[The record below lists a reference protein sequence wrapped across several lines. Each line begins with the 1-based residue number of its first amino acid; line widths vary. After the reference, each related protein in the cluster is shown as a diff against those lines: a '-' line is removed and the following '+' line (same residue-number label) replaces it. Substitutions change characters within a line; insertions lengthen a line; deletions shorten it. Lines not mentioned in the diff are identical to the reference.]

1 MLEYATLT
9 FRKLCVSLPGRSQC
23 LLRKD
28 RILEALRSLCTQR
41 PAQSSALRR
50 HAGFSAEEVA
60 YFAGVDRTNAS
71 RDLNLLFQEGKIERI
86 PGRPVLFVA
95 KTPATEPLSESNGN
109 GNLHNVSQGRV
120 QVGQSS
126 RTSLPAT
133 IPLQVTREPGKPLA
147 VAASVYVG
155 AVVTSF
161 ETLIGGGEGLK
172 VAVQQAK
179 AAMLY
184 PPRGLHTLLCG
195 PSGVGKTTFARLM
208 HSFALELHA
217 LPADAP
223 FISFNCADYAGN
235 PQLLMAHLF
244 GVVRGAYTGADRDR
258 EGLVEQANRGI
269 LFLDEV
275 HRLPPEGQ
283 EMLFYL
289 MDRER
294 FRRLGEVKERQSS
307 LLLLAATTED
317 PNTSLLPTFRRRI
330 PMTITLPGLHER
342 TMMERYELLRAFFTT
357 ECSSIGAHIQVAPQ
371 ALRALMLYECPGNIG
386 QLRTDVQLTCARAY
400 LEFRTNNL
408 LELNVHMGILPDHV
422 RRGLLRTAELNRAL
436 EQISHLLDATHIFTP
451 TGLSLDSLPDSAQDL
466 YDNISAELS
475 LLRGSGLAE
484 NEINR
489 LLHLNI
495 QHYFQRFA
503 NKVAQEK
510 QEAEGTASHLV
521 DERIAVVSNRIV
533 QYAEEQLARTF
544 PEKLALVL
552 AMHLTSTMEHMAHGR
567 KIVESVIQSVR
578 QTYPIE
584 YEVAR
589 IALLQLRSMLDVS
602 LPESEV
608 DVLAVLFANADA
620 LLDSEQ
626 STVGI
631 VVAAHGRGIAPG
643 LAELANTLVGVNSV
657 RWVELTLEQSPEE
670 LLGQVEQWVRVA
682 DQGSGVLLL
691 VDFASLLSIGELVMR
706 QTGVQVRTVSGVSA
720 PLVVEAV
727 RRAQSSK
734 HMTVD
739 QLAAS
744 LTLFRPVQEPGKIGN
759 LPLVQ
764 EDMLTNGT
772 RTADTN
778 FAAAQIAR
786 VILSVCL
793 TGFGSATK
801 IAELIEEHLPGL
813 RQQKVEII
821 CMDINLS
828 GKTEADVQR
837 LVGHRQVVA
846 IVGTINPHLEPYPF
860 IPLTDFLFGDGI
872 ARLRTL
878 LGSTLIDPALLQPS
892 ATDVDAL
899 VPPDYLS
906 STKHE
911 RTPILTQRTELVRQI
926 SHTLSQRLLFL
937 NPARA
942 IPLIDHMIE
951 LIEVEVGETFDIEV
965 LAGLMLH
972 LACILERG
980 IQHKGMLVSETVRTQ
995 VEQLFPRELSI
1006 CRRALQI
1013 LSTQVARPLPDEEA
1027 YNIVGILRQVDIFI
1041 TSSL

>member
-1 MLEYATLT
+1 M
-9 FRKLCVSLPGRSQC
+9 
-23 LLRKD
+23 
-28 RILEALRSLCTQR
+28 
-41 PAQSSALRR
+41 
-50 HAGFSAEEVA
+50 
-60 YFAGVDRTNAS
+60 
-71 RDLNLLFQEGKIERI
+71 
-86 PGRPVLFVA
+86 
-95 KTPATEPLSESNGN
+95 
-109 GNLHNVSQGRV
+109 
-120 QVGQSS
+120 
-126 RTSLPAT
+126 
-133 IPLQVTREPGKPLA
+133 
-147 VAASVYVG
+147 
-155 AVVTSF
+155 
-161 ETLIGGGEGLK
+161 
-172 VAVQQAK
+172 
-179 AAMLY
+179 
-184 PPRGLHTLLCG
+184 
-195 PSGVGKTTFARLM
+195 
-208 HSFALELHA
+208 
-217 LPADAP
+217 
-223 FISFNCADYAGN
+223 
-235 PQLLMAHLF
+235 
-244 GVVRGAYTGADRDR
+244 
-258 EGLVEQANRGI
+258 
-269 LFLDEV
+269 
-275 HRLPPEGQ
+275 
-283 EMLFYL
+283 
-289 MDRER
+289 
-294 FRRLGEVKERQSS
+294 
-307 LLLLAATTED
+307 
-317 PNTSLLPTFRRRI
+317 
-330 PMTITLPGLHER
+330 
-342 TMMERYELLRAFFTT
+342 
-357 ECSSIGAHIQVAPQ
+357 
-371 ALRALMLYECPGNIG
+371 
-386 QLRTDVQLTCARAY
+386 
-400 LEFRTNNL
+400 
-408 LELNVHMGILPDHV
+408 
-422 RRGLLRTAELNRAL
+422 
-436 EQISHLLDATHIFTP
+436 
-451 TGLSLDSLPDSAQDL
+451 
-466 YDNISAELS
+466 
-475 LLRGSGLAE
+475 
-484 NEINR
+484 
-489 LLHLNI
+489 
-495 QHYFQRFA
+495 
-503 NKVAQEK
+503 
-510 QEAEGTASHLV
+510 
-521 DERIAVVSNRIV
+521 

-544 PEKLALVL
+544 PEKLSLVL
-552 AMHLTSTMEHMAHGR
+552 AMHLTSTMEHMKHGR
-567 KIVESVIQSVR
+567 KIVAPLHIQSVR

-589 IALLQLRSMLDVS
+589 IALLQLRSMLDAS

-608 DVLAVLFANADA
+608 DVLAVLFANADI

-682 DQGSGVLLL
+682 DQGGGVLLL

-706 QTGVQVRTVSGVSA
+706 QTGVQVRAVSGVSA

-734 HMTVD
+734 HMSVE

-744 LTLFRPVQEPGKIGN
+744 LTLVRPVQEPGKIGN
-759 LPLVQ
+759 LPIIQ
-764 EDMLTNGT
+764 EDMLTNGA
-772 RTADTN
+772 RTADSN
-778 FAAAQIAR
+778 FAASQVAR

-878 LGSTLIDPALLQPS
+878 LGSTLIDPALLQLS
-892 ATDVDAL
+892 TTDMDAL
-899 VPPDYLS
+899 VPSDYPG
-906 STKHE
+906 STRQE
-911 RTPILTQRTELVRQI
+911 RTPILTQRTELVREI

-1041 TSSL
+1041 TSTLL

>member
-1 MLEYATLT
+1 M
-9 FRKLCVSLPGRSQC
+9 
-23 LLRKD
+23 LRKD
-28 RILEALRSLCTQR
+28 RILETLRSLCTQR
-41 PAQSSALRR
+41 PPQSSVLRR
-50 HAGFSAEEVA
+50 DAGFSAEEIA
-60 YFAGVDRTNAS
+60 YRAGVDRTNAS
-71 RDLNLLFQEGKIERI
+71 RDLNLLFQEGKVERI
-86 PGRPVLFVA
+86 AGRPVLFVV
-95 KTPATEPLSESNGN
+95 KKQTNEPLKEKNGHTNGN
-109 GNLHNVSQGRV
+109 PHGVVQGTTVTRPIVSLQVSQESGRPTAI
-120 QVGQSS
+120 S
-126 RTSLPAT
+126 
-133 IPLQVTREPGKPLA
+133 
-147 VAASVYVG
+147 ASVHVG

-161 ETLIGGGEGLK
+161 ETLIGNSEGLK

-184 PPRGLHTLLCG
+184 PPRGLHTLLYG
-195 PSGVGKTTFARLM
+195 PSGVGKTTLARLM
-208 HSFALELHA
+208 HSFAIELHA
-217 LPADAP
+217 LSTDAP

-244 GVVRGAYTGADRDR
+244 GVVKGAYTGADSDR

-294 FRRLGEVKERQSS
+294 FRRLGEVKERQAS

-330 PMTITLPGLHER
+330 PMTITLPGLRER

-357 ECSSIGAHIQVAPQ
+357 ECSSIGANIHVSPQ
-371 ALRALMLYECPGNIG
+371 ALHALMLYECVGNIG

-408 LELNVHMGILPDHV
+408 SELNVHMGVLPDHV
-422 RRGLLRTAELNRAL
+422 RHGLLRTAELNRFL
-436 EQISHLLDATHIFTP
+436 EPVAHLLDATHIFTP
-451 TGLSLDSLPDSAQDL
+451 TGLSLGGLPESAQGL
-466 YDNISAELS
+466 YESISSELNM
-475 LLRGSGLAE
+475 LRDSGLAE

-503 NKVAQEK
+503 NEVTQGK
-510 QEAEGTASHLV
+510 QDSEGTASYLV
-521 DERIAVVSNRIV
+521 DERIAVVSRRIV
-533 QYAEEQLARTF
+533 QYAEEQLSRTF

-552 AMHLTSTMEHMAHGR
+552 AMHLTSTLEHLANGGQI
-567 KIVESVIQSVR
+567 IVPTIQSVR
-578 QTYPIE
+578 HTYPIE

-589 IALLQLRSMLDVS
+589 IALLQLRSTLGVV
-602 LPESEV
+602 LPESES

-631 VVAAHGRGIAPG
+631 VVAAHGHGIASG
-643 LAELANTLVGVNSV
+643 LAELANTLVGGMPV
-657 RWVELTLEQSPEE
+657 RWVELSLEQSPEE
-670 LLGQVEQWVRVA
+670 LLGQVVRWVQVA
-682 DQGSGVLLL
+682 DQGGGVLLL
-691 VDFASLLSIGELVMR
+691 VDFASLLSLGELVMQ
-706 QTGVQVRTVSGVSA
+706 QTDIQVRTIAGTSA

-727 RRAQSSK
+727 RRAQSSR
-734 HMTVD
+734 HISLDHLT
-739 QLAAS
+739 AS
-744 LTLFRPVQEPGKIGN
+744 LIPFRPVYEPEKANGMPLESTDVHDQERSPTEN
-759 LPLVQ
+759 
-764 EDMLTNGT
+764 
-772 RTADTN
+772 N
-778 FAAAQIAR
+778 FSASQVAR

-793 TGFGSATK
+793 TGFGSAAK
-801 IAELIEEHLPGL
+801 IAELIEERLPGL

-837 LVGHRQVVA
+837 LVGNRQVVA
-846 IVGTINPHLEPYPF
+846 IVGTINPHLEAYPF
-860 IPLTDFLFGDGI
+860 IALTDFLFGDGI

-878 LGSTLIDPALLQPS
+878 LGGTLIDPVLLQPTIAEQAMLIEPAYNSS
-892 ATDVDAL
+892 A
-899 VPPDYLS
+899 S
-906 STKHE
+906 KERE
-911 RTPILTQRTELVRQI
+911 RTPILTQRSQLVTEI

-937 NPARA
+937 NPVRA
-942 IPLIDHMIE
+942 MPLIDHMIE

-1013 LSTQVARPLPDEEA
+1013 LTTQVARPLPDEEA

-1041 TSSL
+1041 ASNF